1 MKFYLVNG
9 YIKFLTHTVEVH
21 GLEHSFYDEESK
33 NTFTQLLDGKNT
45 EYTVTEHEYPSE
57 EILQRVEGKRF
68 NTIAE
73 AQDFIDNGEKL
84 DEITELQLAMAELY
98 EIVIG
103 GGIDG

>member
-1 MKFYLVNG
+1 MKFNLVDG

-21 GLEHSFYDEESK
+21 DLEHSFYDEESK
-33 NTFTQLLDGKNT
+33 NNFTQRLDGKNI
-45 EYTVTEHEYPSE
+45 EYTVTEHEQPTQ
-57 EILQRVEGKRF
+57 EILQRCEGRKF
-68 NTIAE
+68 NTMQE
-73 AQDFIDNGEKL
+73 AQEFVKNGEKL